1 MDGRICVR
9 NSGLRAQ
16 RSAWREFSYP
26 LAQVSSSKSPA
37 RLSDGAPATQARQEG
52 NSFFIQVTC
61 TGEGEGGETGGLL
74 KVMEKCRYSFIIDLE
89 SSVIK
94 SKRREC
100 ERKQGR
106 YTGYT

>member
-61 TGEGEGGETGGLL
+61 MQQWKSEGLNLLSVGGGGEGEGGWDRGLL
-74 KVMEKCRYSFIIDLE
+74 KLMENTDIHLSLIWNLL
-89 SSVIK
+89 
-94 SKRREC
+94 
-100 ERKQGR
+100 
-106 YTGYT
+106 

>member
-9 NSGLRAQ
+9 SSGLRAQ

-26 LAQVSSSKSPA
+26 LAQVASKSPA

-61 TGEGEGGETGGLL
+61 TAA
-74 KVMEKCRYSFIIDLE
+74 ME
-89 SSVIK
+89 V
-94 SKRREC
+94 
-100 ERKQGR
+100 
-106 YTGYT
+106 

>member
-9 NSGLRAQ
+9 ISGLRAQ

-61 TGEGEGGETGGLL
+61 TGEGGGGRGRDRGVAESNG
-74 KVMEKCRYSFIIDLE
+74 KMQIFI
-89 SSVIK
+89 
-94 SKRREC
+94 
-100 ERKQGR
+100 
-106 YTGYT
+106 YY